1 MRWRRHL
8 KGLSHEKGWAKVV
21 EIPSASPINKDL
33 FVTDKG
39 NGGQPACP
47 EEWKKCKEEHE

>member
-1 MRWRRHL
+1 MKLMTNTQCATDNTAKISRHYLNYSL
-8 KGLSHEKGWAKVV
+8 KT
-21 EIPSASPINKDL
+21 IDRI
-33 FVTDKG
+33 VTDKG

>member
-1 MRWRRHL
+1 LHTCGKL
-8 KGLSHEKGWAKVV
+8 GGF
-21 EIPSASPINKDL
+21 L
-33 FVTDKG
+33 FIIIVTDKG

>member
-1 MRWRRHL
+1 MYYEL
-8 KGLSHEKGWAKVV
+8 YSLQTSSIILQYIE
-21 EIPSASPINKDL
+21 N
-33 FVTDKG
+33 VTDRG

>member
-1 MRWRRHL
+1 MPQANAL
-8 KGLSHEKGWAKVV
+8 KSIGYTDTVMFLTVADKV
-21 EIPSASPINKDL
+21 
-33 FVTDKG
+33 

>member
-1 MRWRRHL
+1 MYMYNAVEL
-8 KGLSHEKGWAKVV
+8 QPVV
-21 EIPSASPINKDL
+21 T
-33 FVTDKG
+33 VTDEG